1 MVLNLFIPGLY
12 INIIDNNSHMK
23 TLSIILVV
31 LLPLCALAQDMKEYR
46 ITSVQHWKLWQDT
59 VWVLVDTEENT
70 DYVCTASFD
79 STSLYA
85 KVLLRDKEYHIRCW
99 IEEKIINIDE
109 FETEYTG
116 KGELESNQRIV
127 DIGFKAKYWDLTWL
141 RVEEADQRV
150 ILELQTRSP

>member
-23 TLSIILVV
+23 TLSIILAV

-59 VWVLVDTEENT
+59 VWVLVDTEDNT

-85 KVLLRDKEYHIRCW
+85 KIFLRDKEYHVRCW
-99 IEEKIINIDE
+99 IEKKIINIDD
-109 FETEYTG
+109 FETAYSG

-127 DIGFKAKYWDLTWL
+127 DVEFKAKYWDLTWL
-141 RVEEADQRV
+141 SVEEEDQRV
-150 ILELQTRSP
+150 ILELLNRSP

>member
-23 TLSIILVV
+23 TRLIILAV
-31 LLPLCALAQDMKEYR
+31 LLPLCGLAQEMKEYR

-85 KVLLRDKEYHIRCW
+85 KVFLRDKEYHVRCW
-99 IEEKIINIDE
+99 IEKEIINIDD
-109 FETEYTG
+109 FETAYSG

-127 DIGFKAKYWDLTWL
+127 HVEFKAKYWDLTWL
-141 RVEEADQRV
+141 SVEEEDQRV
-150 ILELQTRSP
+150 ILELLNRSP